1 MYNSKNNRNKAVSP
15 VIGVILMVAVTV
27 ILAAVIGTFV
37 LGLGEETEETAQ
49 AGVSFE
55 YYDKSA
61 NKVQL
66 RVVDPGNVDQIYVT
80 GLSDGSDDMTITLEP
95 RAGETVEIKNLDTYN
110 DSTITVIGEVE
121 NSNTTLRSFEEH
133 TY

>member
-49 AGVSFE
+49 AGISFE

-61 NKVQL
+61 DTIQVKI
-66 RVVDPGNVDQIYVT
+66 VDPGNVDQIYVT
-80 GLSDGSDDMTITLEP
+80 GLSNDSDDMTITLEP
-95 RAGETVEIKNLDTYN
+95 QAGESVEITDLDGDN